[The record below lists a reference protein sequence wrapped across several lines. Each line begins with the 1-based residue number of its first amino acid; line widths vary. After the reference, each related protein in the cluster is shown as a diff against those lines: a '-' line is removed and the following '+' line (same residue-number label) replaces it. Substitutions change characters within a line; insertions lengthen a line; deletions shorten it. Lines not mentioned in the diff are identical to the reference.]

1 MVIRFIMSF
10 LAALALNIRFDIPQD
25 MNHLASESKMLNIF
39 YNFQGSL
46 TGTMAAATM
55 VFVLLCII
63 DRYLY
68 KNKGKVHRTP
78 VLFLI
83 CFCIAVV
90 WVMGE
95 SFYRVNSLALLHMG
109 AGQMVK
115 TLVYV
120 TGITW
125 FLSEMTALLDLF
137 LQSGW
142 DWLPKKKVF
151 FCDAY
156 NKHPFKVSVV
166 VLFVCWLPNLLLSYP
181 ATMCIDV
188 WNQISEIYDT
198 SSAST
203 YCFSRRF

>member
-1 MVIRFIMSF
+1 MLKLIRFLFFSEKKREWRRYSSKRIVRREENMVIRFIMSF

-39 YNFQGSL
+39 YNFQESL

-83 CFCIAVV
+83 CFCIAAV

-95 SFYRVNSLALLHMG
+95 SFYRVNSLALLHM
-109 AGQMVK
+109 
-115 TLVYV
+115 
-120 TGITW
+120 
-125 FLSEMTALLDLF
+125 
-137 LQSGW
+137 
-142 DWLPKKKVF
+142 
-151 FCDAY
+151 
-156 NKHPFKVSVV
+156 
-166 VLFVCWLPNLLLSYP
+166 
-181 ATMCIDV
+181 
-188 WNQISEIYDT
+188 
-198 SSAST
+198 
-203 YCFSRRF
+203 

>member
-83 CFCIAVV
+83 CR
-90 WVMGE
+90 MGNG
-95 SFYRVNSLALLHMG
+95 R
-109 AGQMVK
+109 K
-115 TLVYV
+115 
-120 TGITW
+120 
-125 FLSEMTALLDLF
+125 F
-137 LQSGW
+137 LQGKF
-142 DWLPKKKVF
+142 P
-151 FCDAY
+151 CIIAY
-156 NKHPFKVSVV
+156 GSRTDGENSCLCNRHHLVS
-166 VLFVCWLPNLLLSYP
+166 F
-181 ATMCIDV
+181 
-188 WNQISEIYDT
+188 
-198 SSAST
+198 
-203 YCFSRRF
+203 